1 MSSTSSFWIKRI
13 QSLSGIFPIG
23 VFLLQHLF
31 GNSYAFV
38 SAEKFNE
45 HSEFLTSLPM
55 VYLIE
60 LGFIYFPILLHAS
73 LGLVIIYRGENNFT
87 NYSQFRNWMFF
98 LQRLTGVL
106 ALVFIATHSYTTRIR
121 SVLTGHEFTY
131 ADMAATLAH
140 PAWFWFY
147 FVGVTA
153 VVFHFS
159 NGIWSFLVTWGVTIG
174 PKIQK
179 MTSAITMTLFVFMTI
194 WGTAILLAFK

>member
-1 MSSTSSFWIKRI
+1 MSSASSFWIKRI

-31 GNSYAFV
+31 GNSYAFI

-60 LGFIYFPILLHAS
+60 LGGIYFPILLHAS

-87 NYSQFRNWMFF
+87 NYNYFRNWMFF
-98 LQRLTGVL
+98 FQRLTGVL
-106 ALVFIATHSYTTRIR
+106 ALVFIATHSYTTRIS
-121 SVLTGHEFTY
+121 SVLAGKEFEF
-131 ADMAATLAH
+131 ADMAAPLAP

-147 FVGVTA
+147 FVGVLA
-153 VVFHFS
+153 VVFHFC
-159 NGIWSFLVTWGVTIG
+159 NGLWSFLVTWGITIG
-174 PKIQK
+174 PKVQRVS
-179 MTSAITMTLFVFMTI
+179 SAATMTLFVFMGI
-194 WGTAILLAFK
+194 WGISILLAFK